1 MIKSE
6 LLLPAGSLVKLKTAI
21 LYGADAVYA
30 GTPDMCLRAQS
41 KFSMEE
47 LKEGIDFVHAHGKKI
62 YLTLNLFMHNRDV
75 EKLPQFVETLRS
87 LQPDGVL
94 IADPG
99 VFMFVKEH
107 APELNLFVSTQ
118 ANICSYQA
126 VKFWQSQGAKLCV
139 LGREVTFEE
148 MKEIREKCPD
158 IELECFMHGAMCMSY
173 SGRCLISNY
182 LADRSANQGKCAHC
196 CRWHYKLHLRL
207 KDGTV
212 KEIEINEDNK
222 NAFEFLLEEEFRPG
236 EYFEVMEDENGGYM
250 LNSKDMCLMPRLPD
264 LLDIGMDSLKVE
276 GRNKTEYY
284 AAIVARTYRQAIDD
298 YYHDPKNWNFEKYMD
313 DLYTLQNRG
322 YCLGFHDGKLT
333 EISQNYE
340 YTRTL
345 GEWLFAGS
353 IIEWQG
359 DEAVFEVRN
368 FIDQNEFIEFLV
380 PNSLDNIRL
389 TFSEFEDAE
398 NGNITTKVSA
408 GQGKKIRIKP
418 SDWENARFCHS
429 KDRCDQ
435 PITSLSME
443 EIKKLLPQYVIAR
456 KPAALT
462 DENQTMLNHKKCEF
476 DKLIKQK

>member
-1 MIKSE
+1 MLDKAE
-6 LLLPAGSLVKLKTAI
+6 LLLPAGSLIKLKTAI

-47 LKEGIDFVHAHGKKI
+47 LKEGIDYVHSKGKKI

-75 EKLPQFVETLRS
+75 EKLPTFVETLRQ
-87 LQPDGVL
+87 LKPDGVL

-99 VFMFVKEH
+99 VFQYVKEN

-118 ANICSYQA
+118 ANICSWQA

-139 LGREVTFEE
+139 LGREVTFNEA
-148 MKEIREKCPD
+148 KEIREKCPD
-158 IELECFMHGAMCMSY
+158 ILIETFMHGAMCMSY

-207 KDGTV
+207 KDGSI
-212 KEIEINEDNK
+212 KELLIDENNK
-222 NAFEFLLEEEFRPG
+222 DSFEFLLEEEFRPG
-236 EYFEVMEDENGGYM
+236 EYFEVVEDEHGGYF

-264 LLDIGMDSLKVE
+264 LLSAGIDSLKVE

-284 AAIVARTYRQAIDD
+284 AGTVARTYRKAIDD
-298 YYHDPKNWNFEKYMD
+298 WYKSPDNWDYNNYMSE
-313 DLYTLQNRG
+313 LNTLQNRG

-333 EISQNYE
+333 NISQNYE

-345 GEWLFAGS
+345 GDWLFAGS
-353 IIEWQG
+353 IVEWQG
-359 DEAVFEVRN
+359 NDAIFEIRN
-368 FIDQNEFIEFLV
+368 YINSGEEIEFLI
-380 PNSLDNIRL
+380 PEQLQNITL
-389 TFSEFEDAE
+389 KLNEFEDAVTGE
-398 NGNITTKVSA
+398 ITAKVSA
-408 GQGKKIRIKP
+408 GQGKSIRIKP
-418 SDWENARFCHS
+418 TSWPL
-429 KDRCDQ
+429 
-435 PITSLSME
+435 PIE

-456 KPAALT
+456 KFSPLK
-462 DENQTMLNHKKCEF
+462 DENRKMLDNKTSEF
-476 DKLIKQK
+476 HILCND

>member
-1 MIKSE
+1 MLQKAE

-30 GTPDMCLRAQS
+30 GTPDMCLRSQS
-41 KFSMEE
+41 KFSVEE
-47 LKEGIDFVHAHGKKI
+47 LKEGIDFVHSHGKKI

-75 EKLPQFVETLRS
+75 EKLPQFVNTLRN

-99 VFMFVKEH
+99 VFQFVKDN

-126 VKFWQSQGAKLCV
+126 VKFWQNQGAKLCV

-158 IELECFMHGAMCMSY
+158 IMLECFMHGAMCMSY

-182 LADRSANQGKCAHC
+182 LANRSANQGKCAHC

-207 KDGTV
+207 KDGSL
-212 KEIEINEDNK
+212 KELIIDENNK
-222 NAFEFLLEEEFRPG
+222 DSFEFLLEEEFRPG
-236 EYFEVMEDENGGYM
+236 EFFEIVEDDHGGYM

-264 LLDIGMDSLKVE
+264 LLNIGMDSLKIE

-284 AAIVARTYRQAIDD
+284 AGIIARTYRQAIDD
-298 YYHDPKNWNFEKYMD
+298 YYTSPDTWDYNKYMD

-322 YCLGFHDGKLT
+322 YCLGFHDGQLT
-333 EISQNYE
+333 NISQNYE

-345 GEWLFAGS
+345 GDWLFAGS
-353 IIEWQG
+353 IVEWQA
-359 DEAVFEVRN
+359 DDAIFEVRN
-368 FIDQNEFIEFLV
+368 YIDNGEFIEFLI
-380 PNSLDNIRL
+380 PGTLNNLRLSLQ
-389 TFSEFEDAE
+389 SFEDADSGE
-398 NGNITTKVSA
+398 TTTKVSA
-408 GQGKKIRIKP
+408 GQNKKIRLRP
-418 SDWENARFCHS
+418 DVWEKNIA
-429 KDRCDQ
+429 
-435 PITSLSME
+435 
-443 EIKKLLPQYVIAR
+443 EIKKLLPQYTIAR
-456 KPAALT
+456 KQGSLSP
-462 DENQTMLNHKKCEF
+462 ENSTFLEHKKDEF
-476 DKLIKQK
+476 NRLINQE

>member
-1 MIKSE
+1 MLAKAE

-41 KFSMEE
+41 KFTLEE
-47 LKEGIDFVHAHGKKI
+47 LQEGIEFVHANGKKI

-75 EKLPQFVETLRS
+75 EKLPTFVDTLRQ
-87 LQPDGVL
+87 LKPDGVL

-99 VFMFVKEH
+99 VFQYVKDH

-118 ANICSYQA
+118 ANICSAQA
-126 VKFWQSQGAKLCV
+126 VKFWQAQGAKLCV

-148 MKEIREKCPD
+148 MKQIREQCPD
-158 IELECFMHGAMCMSY
+158 ILLECFMHGAMCMSY

-196 CRWHYKLHLRL
+196 CRWHYKLHIRL

-212 KEIEINEDNK
+212 KDIDINENNK
-222 NAFEFLLEEEFRPG
+222 NNFDFAVEEDFRPG
-236 EYFEVMEDENGGYM
+236 EYYEIVEDEHGGYM
-250 LNSKDMCLMPRLPD
+250 LNSKDMCLLPRLPD
-264 LLDIGMDSLKVE
+264 LLSIGMDSLKVE

-298 YYHDPKNWNFEKYMD
+298 WYQDSQNWNADKYMD

-333 EISQNYE
+333 NISQNYE

-345 GEWLFAGS
+345 GDWLFAGS
-353 IIEWQG
+353 IVEWQG
-359 DEAVFEVRN
+359 DDAIFEIRN
-368 FIDQNEFIEFLV
+368 YINSGDFIEFLI
-380 PNSLDNIRL
+380 PDGLSNLRL
-389 TFSEFEDAE
+389 TLTEFEDAVSGE
-398 NGNITTKVSA
+398 ITPRVSA
-408 GQGKKIRIKP
+408 GEGKKIRLRP
-418 SDWENARFCHS
+418 QVWNR
-429 KDRCDQ
+429 
-435 PITSLSME
+435 PID

-456 KPAALT
+456 KPSPLQGEQREMLDRKKHEFALLREKT
-462 DENQTMLNHKKCEF
+462 TN
-476 DKLIKQK
+476 

>member
-1 MIKSE
+1 MLAKAE

-41 KFSMEE
+41 KFTLEE
-47 LKEGIDFVHAHGKKI
+47 LQEGIEFVHANGKKI

-75 EKLPQFVETLRS
+75 EKLPTFVDTLRQ
-87 LQPDGVL
+87 LKPDGVL

-99 VFMFVKEH
+99 VFQYVKDH

-118 ANICSYQA
+118 ANICSAQT
-126 VKFWQSQGAKLCV
+126 VKFWQAQGAKLCV

-148 MKEIREKCPD
+148 MKQIREQCPD
-158 IELECFMHGAMCMSY
+158 ILLECFMHGAMCMSY

-196 CRWHYKLHLRL
+196 CRWHYKLHIRL

-212 KEIEINEDNK
+212 KDIDINENNK
-222 NAFEFLLEEEFRPG
+222 NNFDFAVEEDFRPG
-236 EYFEVMEDENGGYM
+236 EYYEIVEDEHGGYM
-250 LNSKDMCLMPRLPD
+250 LNSKDMCLLPRLPD
-264 LLDIGMDSLKVE
+264 LLSIGMDSLKVE

-298 YYHDPKNWNFEKYMD
+298 WYQDSQNWNADKYMD

-333 EISQNYE
+333 NISQNYE

-345 GEWLFAGS
+345 GDWLFAGS
-353 IIEWQG
+353 IVEWQEDDAIFEIRNYINSG
-359 DEAVFEVRN
+359 D
-368 FIDQNEFIEFLV
+368 FIEFLI
-380 PNSLDNIRL
+380 PDGFSNLRL
-389 TFSEFEDAE
+389 TLTEFEDAVSGE
-398 NGNITTKVSA
+398 ITPRVSA
-408 GQGKKIRIKP
+408 GEGKKIRLRP
-418 SDWENARFCHS
+418 QVWNR
-429 KDRCDQ
+429 
-435 PITSLSME
+435 PID

-456 KPAALT
+456 KPSPLQGEQREMLDRKKYEFALLREKT
-462 DENQTMLNHKKCEF
+462 TN
-476 DKLIKQK
+476 

>member
-1 MIKSE
+1 MLNKAE

-41 KFSMEE
+41 KFSLEE
-47 LKEGIDFVHAHGKKI
+47 LQEGIEFVHAHGKKI

-75 EKLPQFVETLRS
+75 EKLPTFVETLRR
-87 LQPDGVL
+87 LKPDGVL

-99 VFMFVKEH
+99 VFQFVKDN

-118 ANICSYQA
+118 ANICSWQA

-139 LGREVTFEE
+139 LGREVTYEE

-158 IELECFMHGAMCMSY
+158 ILLECFMHGAMCMSY

-207 KDGTV
+207 KDGTI
-212 KEIEINEDNK
+212 KEIVIDENNK
-222 NAFEFLLEEEFRPG
+222 DSFEFLLEEEFRPG
-236 EYFEVMEDENGGYM
+236 EYFEVVEDEHGGYM
-250 LNSKDMCLMPRLPD
+250 LNSKDMCLMPRLDD
-264 LLDIGMDSLKVE
+264 LLKIGMDSLKVE

-284 AAIVARTYRQAIDD
+284 AAIVARTYRRAIDD
-298 YYHDPKNWNFEKYMD
+298 WYASPQNWDYRKYMD

-333 EISQNYE
+333 NISQNYE

-345 GEWLFAGS
+345 GDWLFAGS
-353 IIEWQG
+353 IVEWQG
-359 DEAVFEVRN
+359 DDAVFEVRN
-368 FIDQNEFIEFLV
+368 FINSGEFIEFLI
-380 PNSLDNIRL
+380 PGTLENLRL
-389 TFSEFEDAE
+389 TLETFEDAVTGE
-398 NGNITTKVSA
+398 TTAKVSA
-408 GQGKKIRIKP
+408 GQGKKIRIRPTAWNKP
-418 SDWENARFCHS
+418 IN
-429 KDRCDQ
+429 
-435 PITSLSME
+435 

-456 KPAALT
+456 KPAPLQGT
-462 DENQTMLNHKKCEF
+462 NGEMLNRKKDEF
-476 DKLIKQK
+476 CQLCNKGQ

>member
-1 MIKSE
+1 MLAKAE

-41 KFSMEE
+41 KFTLEE
-47 LKEGIDFVHAHGKKI
+47 LQEGIEFVHANGKKI

-75 EKLPQFVETLRS
+75 EKLPTFVDTLRQ
-87 LQPDGVL
+87 LKPDGVL

-99 VFMFVKEH
+99 VFQYVKDH

-118 ANICSYQA
+118 ANICSAQA
-126 VKFWQSQGAKLCV
+126 VKFWQAQGAKLCV

-148 MKEIREKCPD
+148 MKQIREQCPD
-158 IELECFMHGAMCMSY
+158 ILLECFMHGAMCMSY

-196 CRWHYKLHLRL
+196 CRWHYKLHIRL

-212 KEIEINEDNK
+212 KDIDINENNK
-222 NAFEFLLEEEFRPG
+222 NNFDFAVEEDFRPG
-236 EYFEVMEDENGGYM
+236 EYYEIVEDEHGGYM
-250 LNSKDMCLMPRLPD
+250 LNSKDMCLLPRLPD
-264 LLDIGMDSLKVE
+264 LLSIGMDSLKVE

-298 YYHDPKNWNFEKYMD
+298 WYQDSQNWNADKYMD

-333 EISQNYE
+333 NISQNYE

-345 GEWLFAGS
+345 GDWLFAGS
-353 IIEWQG
+353 IVEWQG
-359 DEAVFEVRN
+359 DDAIFEIRN
-368 FIDQNEFIEFLV
+368 YINSGEFIEFLI
-380 PNSLDNIRL
+380 PNGLSNLRL
-389 TFSEFEDAE
+389 TLTEFEDAVSGE
-398 NGNITTKVSA
+398 ITPRVSA
-408 GQGKKIRIKP
+408 GEGKKIRLRP
-418 SDWENARFCHS
+418 QVWNR
-429 KDRCDQ
+429 
-435 PITSLSME
+435 PID

-456 KPAALT
+456 KPSPLQGEQREMLDRKKHEFALLREKT
-462 DENQTMLNHKKCEF
+462 TN
-476 DKLIKQK
+476 

>member
-1 MIKSE
+1 MLNKSE

-41 KFSMEE
+41 KFSMED
-47 LKEGIDFVHAHGKKI
+47 LKEGIDFVHSKGKKI

-75 EKLPQFVETLRS
+75 EKLPTFVETLRE
-87 LQPDGVL
+87 LKPDGVL

-99 VFMFVKEH
+99 VFQYVKEN

-118 ANICSYQA
+118 ANICSWQA

-139 LGREVTFEE
+139 LGREVTFTEA
-148 MKEIREKCPD
+148 KEIREKCPD
-158 IELECFMHGAMCMSY
+158 ILIETFMHGAMCMSY

-207 KDGTV
+207 KDGSI
-212 KEIEINEDNK
+212 KEITIDENNK
-222 NAFEFLLEEEFRPG
+222 DSFEFLLEEEFRPG
-236 EYFEVMEDENGGYM
+236 EYFEVVEDEHGGYF

-264 LLDIGMDSLKVE
+264 LLSAGIDSLKVE

-284 AAIVARTYRQAIDD
+284 AGTVARVYRKAIDD
-298 YYHDPKNWNFEKYMD
+298 WYASPSTWNYNNYMNE
-313 DLYTLQNRG
+313 LNTLQNRG

-333 EISQNYE
+333 NISQNYE

-345 GEWLFAGS
+345 GDWLFAGS

-359 DEAVFEVRN
+359 NDAIFEIRN
-368 FIDQNEFIEFLV
+368 YINANEEIEFLS
-380 PNSLDNIRL
+380 PDGLQNICL
-389 TFSEFEDAE
+389 KLNEFEDATTGE
-398 NGNITTKVSA
+398 ITPKVSA
-408 GQGKKIRIKP
+408 GQGKSIRIKA
-418 SDWENARFCHS
+418 NAWSR
-429 KDRCDQ
+429 
-435 PITSLSME
+435 PIE

-456 KPAALT
+456 KFAPLKDNNRKMLDNKT
-462 DENQTMLNHKKCEF
+462 TEYQTLCNN
-476 DKLIKQK
+476 